1 MLDRRNRERRDNRRS
16 RVLKGVK
23 LVLGKSS
30 IIDCVARNLTNSGVR
45 IHLPNTV
52 DLPETFDLTFDG
64 GYSFRRCRIVWRSV
78 TEAGVQFI

>member
-1 MLDRRNRERRDNRRS
+1 MLDRRNTRS

-45 IHLPNTV
+45 IPAKA
-52 DLPETFDLTFDG
+52 DL
-64 GYSFRRCRIVWRSV
+64 R
-78 TEAGVQFI
+78 

>member
-1 MLDRRNRERRDNRRS
+1 MGDRSNRERRGSGRS

-30 IIDCVARNLTNSGVR
+30 VIDCVVRNVTNSGAR

-52 DLPETFDLTFDG
+52 DLPEAFDLTFDG
-64 GYSFRRCRIVWRSV
+64 GYSFRRCRMVWRSV